1 MNIIER
7 CQNLRG
13 QLSSEQ
19 RDILRRMLRAPD
31 PEAWSRSRRLIITVA
46 PLQTLEMA
54 IESVAPQCTD
64 TVPDPFTVYRAI
76 RIAIDRQDDY
86 LIEFIDRDSDG
97 Y

>member
-13 QLSSEQ
+13 QLTGEQ
-19 RDILRRMLRAPD
+19 RANLRRMLRGPD
-31 PEAWSRSRRLIITVA
+31 PEAWSQSRRLIITVA

-54 IESVAPQCTD
+54 LEAVAPQRKD
-64 TVPDPFTVYRAI
+64 AVPDPFTVYRAI
-76 RIAIDRQDDY
+76 RVAVDRQDEYVVD
-86 LIEFIDRDSDG
+86 FIDRDSDG